1 MYKFSDVF
9 DESLGHTTLLTHK
22 IDTGNSAPIKQQPR
36 RLPYVHRE
44 ESKRQI
50 EEMLDQ
56 GVIRHSTSAWSSPII
71 LVKKKD
77 GELRFCVDYR
87 KLNLVTVG
95 HAHPLPRIDDILD
108 SLGNS
113 QYFTTLDLRSGY
125 WQISVDEQDR
135 HKTAFV
141 TQSGLY
147 EFNRMPFGLSTA
159 PATFQRTMDIV
170 LSGLTYAICLCYL
183 DDVIVFGRDINEHCE
198 RLETV
203 LLRLREHNLRVK
215 LSKCKIAAR
224 QVAFLG
230 HVISK
235 SGIQP
240 DPVKISAVSDIPR
253 PNSVKEIRSFLGLVG
268 YYRKFIPG
276 FATVA
281 APLVRLTEK
290 ATPFIWTEECDKS
303 LSRLKYLLCSAP
315 ILCYPDAMLNR
326 RF

>member
-1 MYKFSDVF
+1 
-9 DESLGHTTLLTHK
+9 
-22 IDTGNSAPIKQQPR
+22 
-36 RLPYVHRE
+36 
-44 ESKRQI
+44 
-50 EEMLDQ
+50 MLEQ
-56 GVIRHSTSAWSSPII
+56 GVIRPSTSAWSSPVI
-71 LVKKKD
+71 LVKKKS

-87 KLNLVTVG
+87 KLNSVTVG

-125 WQISVDEQDR
+125 WQLSVDEHDR

-141 TQSGLY
+141 TQNGLY

-159 PATFQRTMDIV
+159 PATFQRTIDIV

-183 DDVIVFGRDINEHCE
+183 DDVIVFGRDISEHCE

-215 LSKCKIAAR
+215 LSKCKIAAQ

-240 DPVKISAVSDIPR
+240 DPAKIAAVQQIAR
-253 PNSVKEIRSFLGLVG
+253 PQTIKDIRSFLGLAG

-290 ATPFIWTEECDKS
+290 TSPFCWSDECETSFSRVKS
-303 LSRLKYLLCSAP
+303 LLCSAP
-315 ILCYPDAMLNR
+315 ILCYPRFDREFLLQTDASDFGVGAVLSQLDDDGR
-326 RF
+326 ERVVAYASKALCF